1 MQNDKNNKH
10 ENDRMD
16 DVLVEEM
23 EEQNIVRTE
32 DNMGDRMDVGMN
44 PEEAMIEADE
54 GMPELP
60 DHGKEN
66 LHDSKE
72 YGNLD
77 SVDVTDEL
85 RHLDEQN
92 QVSEQDDYSPES
104 LQNMS
109 QDERHEMQQDANNVA
124 QGNDDEIKKLAG
136 DRRGLRQDS

>member
-72 YGNLD
+72 YGDLD

>member
-1 MQNDKNNKH
+1 
-10 ENDRMD
+10 
-16 DVLVEEM
+16 
-23 EEQNIVRTE
+23 
-32 DNMGDRMDVGMN
+32 MGDRMDVGMN

-72 YGNLD
+72 YGDLD

-92 QVSEQDDYSPES
+92 QVSEQYDYSPES